1 VLAITIV
8 PAIIDSVNDNPHP
21 SLEEGNTVTS
31 AKLYNVYKLG
41 KDERNKRGMKG
52 RLFAMSKEAMMTAEN
67 MAGNV
72 ISAVDETFDKFVP
85 RKRFDLSLV
94 EPPKAK
100 YIEHKLTGY

>member
-1 VLAITIV
+1 MNNFDHIINFPVDEECHFLAT
-8 PAIIDSVNDNPHP
+8 
-21 SLEEGNTVTS
+21 
-31 AKLYNVYKLG
+31 YNHKSIYKVYKLG

-67 MAGNV
+67 MANNV
-72 ISAVDETFDKFVP
+72 IDAVDETFDKFIP

-100 YIEHKLTGY
+100 YVKHKLTGY